1 MWWKDDMFERRE
13 NHCMQDARAALQSQ
27 VEETVYVYGNKLYST
42 TAILNQMY
50 NQAILGIKNES
61 SLLS

>member
-27 VEETVYVYGNKLYST
+27 VEETVYVYGNKLYTT
-42 TAILNQMY
+42 TAILNQ
-50 NQAILGIKNES
+50 I
-61 SLLS
+61 